1 MGSLNGCSY
10 AIGTRR
16 TGIGVASHAVAG
28 VTYAQSPVLA
38 TLAGGASGGVSNE
51 AAAVAVQFLGTWDT
65 YVTGI
70 LVEAWEAWT
79 SGNSID
85 REGSCYSVIV
95 LEASSTDIGGT
106 GAAVGTSDYRRRR

>member
-1 MGSLNGCSY
+1 MASGSVLTV
-10 AIGTRR
+10 AWFADA
-16 TGIGVASHAVAG
+16 GIAAEF
-28 VTYAQSPVLA
+28 PVLA
-38 TLAGGASGGVSNE
+38 ALAGGASGGPSDE
-51 AAAVAVQFLGTWDT
+51 ATGVAVEGRGTWNT
-65 YVTGI
+65 YLGGG

-106 GAAVGTSDYRRRR
+106 STAVGTSDYRRRR